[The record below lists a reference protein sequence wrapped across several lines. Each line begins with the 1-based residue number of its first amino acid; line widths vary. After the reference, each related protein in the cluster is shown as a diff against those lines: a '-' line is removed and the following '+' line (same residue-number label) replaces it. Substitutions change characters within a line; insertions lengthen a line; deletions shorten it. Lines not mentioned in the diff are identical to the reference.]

1 MGPMRTLTVTIDWI
15 LIILLVI
22 SIAFLIYALVKK
34 NKKLTRYA
42 LIATIVIFILLII
55 AIRFAL
61 TIKPGQ

>member
-1 MGPMRTLTVTIDWI
+1 MGPMRTLAVTIDWI

-42 LIATIVIFILLII
+42 LIATVIIFILLVI
-55 AIRFAL
+55 AMRFAL

>member
-1 MGPMRTLTVTIDWI
+1 MRTLTVTIDWI

-42 LIATIVIFILLII
+42 LIATVIIFILLVI
-55 AIRFAL
+55 AMRIAM
-61 TIKPGQ
+61 TIKPDQ